1 MKTFEETQSFNQ
13 WWIWVVLI
21 ASACFP
27 VYGMIQQVI
36 LGNPIGDRPLSNV
49 GMILLMLFTTAL
61 LLFFFILKLQTK
73 IDERGIQV
81 RFFPLIK
88 KDIKWSQITT
98 TEVID
103 YGFVGGWG
111 IRYFT
116 KYGTVYNIK
125 GKMGLLITLK
135 GGKQFV
141 IGTQRPEELKSFLKQ
156 R

>member
-13 WWIWVVLI
+13 WWIWLVLI

-73 IDERGIQV
+73 IDEHGIQM
-81 RFFPLIK
+81 RFFPLTK
-88 KDIKWSQITT
+88 KDIKWSQIAT

-116 KYGTVYNIK
+116 KYGTVYNMK

-135 GGKQFV
+135 EGKQFV
-141 IGTQRPEELKSFLKQ
+141 IGTQRPEELKSFLKN